1 MCGIVQEEGALV
13 CPNDGHNTF
22 TAVRAG
28 TGNRDMGHDAK
39 EELTTKT
46 SFARKYFY
54 VFIPVALIALGLLLN
69 IQGST
74 TESNG
79 YYDGALASCF
89 DPVTGSFMSD
99 ENFNVYGSG
108 RFDGDSQNGT
118 FLGRTYQECLL
129 EMAVADSRV
138 VSGAAQAQLGL
149 VIARF
154 GAIGTV
160 IALGVAFYR
169 RKTEKEMT
177 SKSDRTWTNLDETG
191 VENDSEV
198 VRKLK
203 RLDALLAEGKITQ
216 SEYTESRLRIL
227 SE

>member
-1 MCGIVQEEGALV
+1 
-13 CPNDGHNTF
+13 
-22 TAVRAG
+22 
-28 TGNRDMGHDAK
+28 MGHDAK
-39 EELTTKT
+39 EELTSKT

-54 VFIPVALIALGLLLN
+54 VLIPVALIALGLLLN
-69 IQGST
+69 IQGT
-74 TESNG
+74 ITESNG
-79 YYDGALASCF
+79 YYDGARANCF
-89 DPVTGSFMSD
+89 DSVTGSFMSD

-118 FLGRTYQECLL
+118 FQGRTYEQCLL

-138 VSGAAQAQLGL
+138 VSGAAKAQRGL
-149 VIARF
+149 VIALF

-160 IALGVAFYR
+160 VALGVAFYR

-177 SKSDRTWTNLDETG
+177 SGSDRISTNLDETSA
-191 VENDSEV
+191 ENDSEV

-203 RLDALLAEGKITQ
+203 RLDALLAEGKISE